1 MYMKQM
7 KFNRELY
14 SKVALIKAAYNFT
27 DIAYLHLD
35 SDENYYYVSI
45 EFKDDNSEISNSDFE
60 NEMLTQS
67 VRHEVYK
74 QTKNIREL
82 MLARAVATSV
92 IAPDNHDMTNEITS
106 DEYTEN
112 DILKDWFLEN
122 E

>member
-1 MYMKQM
+1 MKQM

-35 SDENYYYVSI
+35 ADQDYYYVLI
-45 EFKDDNSEISNSDFE
+45 DFKDKNCEISNADFE

-82 MLARAVATSV
+82 ILARTLATSV
-92 IAPDNHDMTNEITS
+92 IAPENFDMTDEIMSDEFTENEI
-106 DEYTEN
+106 
-112 DILKDWFLEN
+112 LKHWFLEN

>member
-1 MYMKQM
+1 MKQM

-92 IAPDNHDMTNEITS
+92 IAPENHDMTNEITS